1 MVMYVFDDSNLS
13 QEIFA
18 IDTKRAVIC
27 CLGHGRKH
35 MLTIRQDYME
45 TRLLCGYYFLY
56 FICFH
61 IQKQLILHTLAIN
74 IKVLTE
80 LRLGIL
86 NMPHQIVGQVGIKI

>member
-1 MVMYVFDDSNLS
+1 MLFRTWSQADAYDSS
-13 QEIFA
+13 
-18 IDTKRAVIC
+18 
-27 CLGHGRKH
+27 
-35 MLTIRQDYME
+35 DYME

-86 NMPHQIVGQVGIKI
+86 NMPHQIVG